1 MKNPFNVAGSIGT
14 ESGLS
19 MGATKEGFYNT
30 VERDL
35 KKAYRNEEGWTLE
48 RRPRIDGVDPD
59 YLLIR
64 KKPGMVERILVNV
77 KIAAEIPATDFDAL
91 TASVMDLK
99 ARKMPVTKALL
110 VVPRDVKVPA
120 DTKGVDLF
128 YLNSYAVKSG
138 EVIWG
143 RSSLRAED
151 GTPVLA

>member
-1 MKNPFNVAGSIGT
+1 
-14 ESGLS
+14 

-35 KKAYRNEEGWTLE
+35 KKAYRNDEGWTLE
-48 RRPRIDGVDPD
+48 RRPRINGAGPD

-64 KKPGMVERILVNV
+64 KRPGMVERILVNV
-77 KIAAEIPATDFDAL
+77 KIAAEVPAAEFDSL
-91 TASVMDLK
+91 TASVQDLN
-99 ARKMPVTKALL
+99 ARKMPVSKALL
-110 VVPRDVKVPA
+110 VVPRDVKVPE

-128 YLNSYAVKSG
+128 YLNSYAVKGG

-151 GTPVLA
+151 GTPILA

>member
-1 MKNPFNVAGSIGT
+1 
-14 ESGLS
+14 

-35 KKAYRNEEGWTLE
+35 KKAYRNEEGWKME
-48 RRPRIDGVDPD
+48 RRPRIDGADPD

-77 KIAAEIPATDFDAL
+77 KIAAEVSATDFEAL
-91 TASVMDLK
+91 TASVRSLS
-99 ARKMPVTKALL
+99 ARNIPVKKALL

-120 DTKGVDLF
+120 DVKGVELF
-128 YLNSYAVKSG
+128 YLDSYAVKGG

-151 GTPVLA
+151 GTPIFA